1 MVDLQDKK
9 DLVAVDND
17 EYHEPS
23 EGHSED
29 SESDEEAREDTS
41 SDVDSEEERRRYF
54 CFFTRCPVLSM
65 IILFLC

>member
-1 MVDLQDKK
+1 MQGKK

-17 EYHEPS
+17 EYLEPG
-23 EGHSED
+23 EGNSED
-29 SESDEEAREDTS
+29 SESDAEAQEDTS